1 MIAKVQIC
9 TVRDSAYNIWKKKN
23 ARDKERLLDIAQ
35 RKNNKE

>member
-9 TVRDSAYNIWKKKN
+9 TVGDSAYNIWKMEN
-23 ARDKERLLDIAQ
+23 ARDIELLLVIAQ